1 MKLTESVLRNMI
13 RQEIKKSLNEAQSSL
28 LNDIVARLNSYADRL
43 SEKARQGA
51 TKPDAEDEA
60 ELAAIKQMVTDG
72 LKAGSFSPEEFASAF
87 PPPRSTYRPVG
98 SGGSKFGA
106 RKV

>member
-13 RQEIKKSLNEAQSSL
+13 RQEIKKSLNEAESSL
-28 LNDIVARLNSYADRL
+28 LNDIVTRLTAHAEAKL
-43 SEKARQGA
+43 AG
-51 TKPDAEDEA
+51 TKNEA
-60 ELAAIKQMVTDG
+60 ELQAELAQINQMVADG
-72 LKAGSFSPEEFASAF
+72 LKAGEFSPQEFIDSF

-106 RKV
+106 RKIR